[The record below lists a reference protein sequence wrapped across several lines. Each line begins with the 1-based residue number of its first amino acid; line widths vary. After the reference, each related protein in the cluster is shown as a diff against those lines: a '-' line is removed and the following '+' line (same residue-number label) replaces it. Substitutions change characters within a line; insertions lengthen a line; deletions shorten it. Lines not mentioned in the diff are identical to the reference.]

1 MPAQPAHLW
10 STRGTQAPSTGM
22 PVPRCQG
29 VACMFLTV
37 RLAAAAVGSSMPMAS
52 STCTPAPSPLLHG
65 QRLRPMP

>member
-1 MPAQPAHLW
+1 MPAQPARLW

-37 RLAAAAVGSSMPMAS
+37 RLASAAVGSPGLWQA
-52 STCTPAPSPLLHG
+52 ARALLHTRDPCMG
-65 QRLRPMP
+65 SACS